1 MVRSVYA
8 ATPFPLSG
16 DVNGDGVVDVLDL
29 RLVLERF
36 FGGDV
41 FADQNSDAV
50 VNILDYGAV
59 LARLGTVSA
68 SPSTSPSAT
77 PTATPVA
84 SPSPPPSGGSG
95 EWSQH
100 GGNAQHTSFVSQSV
114 PTPWRL
120 KWQWNGAGSDGKT
133 QTNHLLIPNYVQP
146 VTGGGRVYVVSTQT
160 VYALDQS
167 STNAVGGSVLWTR
180 SGIGTL
186 SGSPAYDNDA
196 LFVPSSTGV
205 YKLQAT
211 SGQVV
216 ASYTTAGSSVSITQV
231 GNTLYVVTTA
241 GNLLAL
247 NKDTMV
253 KEWEYISGTTV
264 AGGTSAT
271 YSYAKNLIVYL
282 TSDLNVHAVN
292 PQGTLVWK
300 KKTHEPY
307 PRQSEL
313 IPYQ

>member
-1 MVRSVYA
+1 MKSVQSLFSPKFLGVTLALFVCAGVMVRSVYA

-100 GGNAQHTSFVSQSV
+100 GG
-114 PTPWRL
+114 
-120 KWQWNGAGSDGKT
+120 
-133 QTNHLLIPNYVQP
+133 YV
-146 VTGGGRVYVVSTQT
+146 
-160 VYALDQS
+160 
-167 STNAVGGSVLWTR
+167 
-180 SGIGTL
+180 
-186 SGSPAYDNDA
+186 
-196 LFVPSSTGV
+196 
-205 YKLQAT
+205 
-211 SGQVV
+211 
-216 ASYTTAGSSVSITQV
+216 
-231 GNTLYVVTTA
+231 
-241 GNLLAL
+241 
-247 NKDTMV
+247 
-253 KEWEYISGTTV
+253 
-264 AGGTSAT
+264 
-271 YSYAKNLIVYL
+271 
-282 TSDLNVHAVN
+282 
-292 PQGTLVWK
+292 
-300 KKTHEPY
+300 
-307 PRQSEL
+307 
-313 IPYQ
+313 